1 MRLIGQTFGKYR
13 ISEHLGSGGMS
24 EVYKAYQPGLDRY
37 VAIKVLHSFL
47 AQEEDFLTR
56 FQREAK
62 FAAMLRHPNII
73 QIYDFDLDKETNSY
87 YMVMEYVDG
96 PSLKTRLQ
104 KMAKKG
110 QMMSLEESIRIVTA
124 IANALDYAHQRGMVH
139 RDIKPANI
147 MFNKDGEPILT
158 DFGIAK
164 MVDVAGLTASGAMVG
179 TPAYMAPEQGMGQ
192 AGDERS
198 DIYSLGVVLYQL
210 TTGHRPFDAD
220 TPLGVALK
228 HINAP
233 LPPPVVVNPD
243 LPKSIEAVTL
253 KALAKDPDKRYQTAK
268 EFAIALKKA
277 AAGELIEPPAPG
289 MVAAELTLDAQGPIP
304 ADDSEWDMATL
315 PSAPAAHLPPTPPP
329 PASIAAA
336 QPKQRRV
343 GAIVAIAA
351 GILLIAGIVALLA
364 TGTAQR
370 LLASIGQPQTTSTAE
385 GVPTP
390 NLVST
395 EVAAQLATRDAI
407 STLEATINATLT
419 PVPTETPTPMPSL
432 TPDVDATSTAEC
444 SFEMEVIADP
454 PIEQAILM
462 PDEVFTKRW
471 IIKNV
476 GSCPWPADTRLAFSA
491 GDELEVVETIERPN
505 VGLLAPDKE
514 AEIRLS
520 LRAPTDFDTYNSQ
533 WELQYAGG
541 SAIGE
546 TLTIAFE
553 VGPTPTPRPTATPQS
568 TPTPYVNV
576 WMSEPPT
583 LALCDKKQAQGRITW
598 GFGGGPSDE
607 YRFFYGSV
615 SPDTELAESSREF
628 EFGGGVHV
636 ETYYTTSG
644 PLTFPVPAE
653 CGEGDFGRC
662 GGPEFGYEIVWQK
675 VYYKS
680 ADCAGKPTFEQP
692 DR

>member
-47 AQEEDFLTR
+47 AQEEDFLAR

-62 FAAMLRHPNII
+62 FAAMLRHPNIV
-73 QIYDFDLDKETNSY
+73 QVYDFDLDADTNSY
-87 YMVMEYVDG
+87 YMVMEYIDG

-110 QMMSLEESIRIVTA
+110 QMMALEESVRIVNA
-124 IANALDYAHQRGMVH
+124 ISNALDYAHQRGMVH

-243 LPKSIEAVTL
+243 LPEGIETVTL
-253 KALAKDPDKRYQTAK
+253 KSLAKDPDKRFQTAK
-268 EFAIALKKA
+268 EFALALKKA
-277 AAGELIEPPAPG
+277 AAGEAID
-289 MVAAELTLDAQGPIP
+289 AASPDLMDLEDMEIARPLPM
-304 ADDSEWDMATL
+304 DDSEWDMATL
-315 PSAPAAHLPPTPPP
+315 PSAPAVHLPPTPPP
-329 PASIAAA
+329 PSGVFSAPANRRRTGTIIAAVAAILVVASI
-336 QPKQRRV
+336 V
-343 GAIVAIAA
+343 V
-351 GILLIAGIVALLA
+351 LFA
-364 TGTAQR
+364 TGVPQR
-370 LLASIGQPQTTSTAE
+370 LLASIGQPIPTGDPE
-385 GVPTP
+385 DGPTP

-395 EVAAQLATRDAI
+395 EVAAQLATRDAV
-407 STLEATINATLT
+407 STLEAKLNATLT
-419 PVPTETPTPMPSL
+419 PVPTETPTPMPSH
-432 TPDVDATSTAEC
+432 TPDANATSTAEC
-444 SFEMEVIADP
+444 VLDLEVISDP
-454 PIEQAILM
+454 AISPAVLM
-462 PDEVFTKRW
+462 PGEVFVKRW
-471 IIKNV
+471 TLKNT
-476 GSCPWPADTRLAFSA
+476 GTCPWPADVRLALSS
-491 GDELEVVETIERPN
+491 GDELEVVEIVERPSL
-505 VGLLAPDKE
+505 GLLAPDAE
-514 AEIRLS
+514 AQISVS
-520 LRAPTDFDTYNSQ
+520 LRAPAEFDTYTSNWQ
-533 WELQYAGG
+533 LQHSGG
-541 SAIGE
+541 PPIGASLVI
-546 TLTIAFE
+546 TYK
-553 VGPTPTPRPTATPQS
+553 VDRTPTPRPTSTPQF
-568 TPTPYVNV
+568 TATPYVSV

-583 LALCDKKQAQGRITW
+583 LAQCDKKGTRGLITW
-598 GFGGGPSDE
+598 GHGGGPSDE

-615 SPDTELAESSREF
+615 SPDTELIDSSRTF

-644 PLTFPVPAE
+644 PLTFPVPEE
-653 CGEGDFGRC
+653 CGTGDFGRC
-662 GGPEFGYEIVWQK
+662 GGEEMGFEIAWQK
-675 VYYKS
+675 VYYTS
-680 ADCAGKPTFEQP
+680 DDCSGKPLLEE
-692 DR
+692 